1 MASSRK
7 SKSSSIKSKAED
19 VLRQRVRR
27 GDRLAA
33 ALSGGID
40 SVVLLH
46 LLVPL
51 SAAMGFR
58 LSAIHVDHGISG
70 NAGKWSAFCRDLC
83 HGLGILLE
91 TAQLKIGREPG
102 ASLEAAARDGRYQVF
117 ASLQADY
124 VVLAHNQ
131 DDQAETLL
139 LQLLRGAGVKGLAA
153 MPVIRDLAP
162 DEGQREELLVPEAER
177 EFPDTV
183 FSRNPPK
190 TLRPLLHVSRREI
203 EGYARENGLR
213 WIVDES
219 NEDVSF
225 DRNFLRREVFPLLET
240 RFPAYRA
247 TFSRAGR
254 HMAEAAGLLDELA
267 ETDSGDSLAAEK
279 LHIEDLRR
287 LSLPRARNLLR
298 YTLARRGAVL
308 PSTVKLDDILRQ
320 LLSSRCDANPRVI
333 FGDIELRCFR
343 GLLYLRK
350 VDKAEAG
357 MLLQGTSCEAVQPP
371 ATVAPV
377 TWRGESELY
386 LPHLGGILSFNR
398 ENRMENGAGMHLAKL
413 TEQPVTIRMRRGGER
428 LRPDCSRPRRSLKNL
443 LREAA
448 LPPWERGALPL
459 IFSGDHLVCVPGI
472 GIDCSYQATAGEPGL
487 AVEWRNASGEDLLD
501 SLGANT

>member
-1 MASSRK
+1 M
-7 SKSSSIKSKAED
+7 
-19 VLRQRVRR
+19 LRQRVRR

-58 LSAIHVDHGISG
+58 LSAIHVDHGISV
-70 NAGKWSAFCRDLC
+70 NSGKWSAFCRDLC
-83 HGLGILLE
+83 YGLGIFLE
-91 TAQLKIGREPG
+91 TVQLKIERKPG

-139 LQLLRGAGVKGLAA
+139 LQLLRGAGVRGLAA
-153 MPVIRDLAP
+153 MPVVRDLAS
-162 DEGQREELLVPEAER
+162 DEALRDELLVPEVER
-177 EFPDTV
+177 DFPDAV
-183 FSRNPPK
+183 SSGDRPRM
-190 TLRPLLHVSRREI
+190 LRPLLHASRREI
-203 EGYARENGLR
+203 EDYARENDLR

-219 NEDVSF
+219 NEDISF

-267 ETDSGDSLAAEK
+267 VTDSGNSLAAEK
-279 LHIEDLRR
+279 LHIEDLRK

-357 MLLQGTSCEAVQPP
+357 TLFQETAGEAAQP
-371 ATVAPV
+371 AASVAQV
-377 TWRGESELY
+377 TWRGESELR
-386 LPHLGGILSFNR
+386 LPQLGGILSFR
-398 ENRMENGAGMHLAKL
+398 HESGMENGTGIHLAKL

-428 LRPDCSRPRRSLKNL
+428 LRPDCNRPRRSLKNL

-448 LPPWERGALPL
+448 LPPWERDALPL

-472 GIDCSYQATAGEPGL
+472 GIDCAYQAAAGEPGL
-487 AVEWRNASGEDLLD
+487 MVEWRQTD
-501 SLGANT
+501 S

>member
-1 MASSRK
+1 
-7 SKSSSIKSKAED
+7 
-19 VLRQRVRR
+19 
-27 GDRLAA
+27 
-33 ALSGGID
+33 
-40 SVVLLH
+40 
-46 LLVPL
+46 
-51 SAAMGFR
+51 
-58 LSAIHVDHGISG
+58 
-70 NAGKWSAFCRDLC
+70 
-83 HGLGILLE
+83 
-91 TAQLKIGREPG
+91 
-102 ASLEAAARDGRYQVF
+102 
-117 ASLQADY
+117 
-124 VVLAHNQ
+124 
-131 DDQAETLL
+131 
-139 LQLLRGAGVKGLAA
+139 
-153 MPVIRDLAP
+153 
-162 DEGQREELLVPEAER
+162 
-177 EFPDTV
+177 
-183 FSRNPPK
+183 
-190 TLRPLLHVSRREI
+190 
-203 EGYARENGLR
+203 
-213 WIVDES
+213 
-219 NEDVSF
+219 
-225 DRNFLRREVFPLLET
+225 
-240 RFPAYRA
+240 
-247 TFSRAGR
+247 
-254 HMAEAAGLLDELA
+254 MAEAAGLLEELP
-267 ETDSGDSLAAEK
+267 ETDSGECLASEK
-279 LHIEDLRR
+279 LHNEDMRR

-343 GLLYLRK
+343 GLLYLHK